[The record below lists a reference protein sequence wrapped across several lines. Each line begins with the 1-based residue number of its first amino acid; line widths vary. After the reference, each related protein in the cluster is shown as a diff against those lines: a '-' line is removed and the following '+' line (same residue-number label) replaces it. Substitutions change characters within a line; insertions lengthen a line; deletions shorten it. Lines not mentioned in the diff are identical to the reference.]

1 MQNAADN
8 SLTIKNKT
16 MKSLIKKLFGCKCG
30 GSEGFGGL
38 VD

>member
-1 MQNAADN
+1 MQNAVDN

-16 MKSLIKKLFGCKCG
+16 MKSIIKKLFGCKCD
-30 GSEGFGGL
+30 GSEGLGGL